1 MLRLSAEHA
10 RFSCKAWPTGEV
22 KWVQSPQEQTD
33 FLFTCVYRVP
43 FENGIFEAVDYY
55 DTKLRQETISG
66 ASLKPFYCFEIL
78 LSSSKMILMNPDES
92 FSLIIFHQTCHVC
105 FLSELA
111 LTDSWIINSFDVI
124 GQAALQKVWNCSR
137 FSLIYSDSWLT
148 QWIFAAVSHI

>member
-1 MLRLSAEHA
+1 MPGSVVKHDPLVRWSECRAHRNKLI
-10 RFSCKAWPTGEV
+10 SCLIVSIVFHLKMGFLKQLITMI
-22 KWVQSPQEQTD
+22 QSLD
-33 FLFTCVYRVP
+33 
-43 FENGIFEAVDYY
+43 
-55 DTKLRQETISG
+55 ETISG
-66 ASLKPFYCFEIL
+66 VSLKPFYCFEIL

-92 FSLIIFHQTCHVC
+92 FSLILFHQTCHVC

-124 GQAALQKVWNCSR
+124 GQAALQKVWNCLR